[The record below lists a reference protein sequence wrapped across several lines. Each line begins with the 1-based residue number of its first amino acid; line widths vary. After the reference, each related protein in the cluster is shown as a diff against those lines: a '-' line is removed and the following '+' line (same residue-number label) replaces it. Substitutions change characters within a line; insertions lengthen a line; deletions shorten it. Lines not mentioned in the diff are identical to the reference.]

1 MRSIKCLIAALIS
14 TLLFTACHKEA
25 ESATITLERNA
36 LYFSSWSDSAQ
47 SISYTT
53 TGAQSVAISS
63 LSEGWSASVNQ
74 ANQTITIWPVGAVGE
89 GITEEDLPTE
99 GSVVVN
105 ALNSDGK
112 AVSGYIYV
120 YITQTETLDK
130 EGSELANCYIVRKPA
145 LSYTFDAMHR
155 PDGEPLDTK
164 RVGLLWQSNPGVV
177 KNVNLADGKAI
188 FYVDMTANNG
198 TALEDTN
205 AVIAAY
211 NAGGE
216 IVWSWHLWI
225 TDSDYIDR
233 IDSAINGSSFMHLNL
248 GAFTNSNGSTDKTE
262 IHDSYGMYYQWG
274 RKDPFPRP
282 YYHDASGG
290 DNESRYDSQG
300 IYIAEK
306 YYERTAE
313 RGTVEYTIKHPME
326 FIFNSQN
333 SEYNGDSGNGVGD
346 WLTTSDNTLWG
357 EESKSVYDPCPYG
370 WRVPTSLDYQIFALN
385 DDKTTNLPYETALAQ
400 FGWLLSDGAT
410 YVFYPACG
418 RRRYIDGMVENM
430 NHSDD
435 MITQPR
441 PWEGHYWTAS
451 ATDEGLA
458 KSLYFDLKTPSRAE
472 TPVSQVAR
480 FRANGMQIRCVED
493 SPKKL

>member
-1 MRSIKCLIAALIS
+1 MRSI
-14 TLLFTACHKEA
+14 
-25 ESATITLERNA
+25 
-36 LYFSSWSDSAQ
+36 
-47 SISYTT
+47 
-53 TGAQSVAISS
+53 V
-63 LSEGWSASVNQ
+63 
-74 ANQTITIWPVGAVGE
+74 
-89 GITEEDLPTE
+89 PTE
-99 GSVVVN
+99 S
-105 ALNSDGK
+105 
-112 AVSGYIYV
+112 
-120 YITQTETLDK
+120 
-130 EGSELANCYIVRKPA
+130 
-145 LSYTFDAMHR
+145 
-155 PDGEPLDTK
+155 
-164 RVGLLWQSNPGVV
+164 LWTPREQSNPGVV
-177 KNVNLADGKAI
+177 KNVNITNGKAI
-188 FYVDMTANNG
+188 FYIDMTANNG

-233 IDSAINGSSFMHLNL
+233 TNSAINGSTFMHLNL

-290 DNESRYDSQG
+290 DNEIRYESQG
-300 IYIAEK
+300 IYIAEQ

-370 WRVPTSLDYQIFALN
+370 WRIPTSSDYQIFALN

-435 MITQPR
+435 MLTQPR

-451 ATDEGLA
+451 TTDEGLA
-458 KSLYFDLKTPSRAE
+458 KSLYFDLKTPSRAS

-493 SPKKL
+493 SPEKL